1 MKTPRFGIFKEHI
14 MNAVTINDSIPATA
28 TDVLPLQPASADIWD
43 KKYRLKEMYGAI
55 VDKDVEATLIRV
67 AARLARVEA
76 DQVRARGGD
85 EVEARN
91 RMHDW
96 FPQFHWALRFGA
108 VPAGRIL
115 SNAGAETHK
124 PKTSTINCTV
134 SGTIGDSMQDILQ
147 KVMEAGLT
155 LKAGCG
161 VGYELSTLRPK
172 GASVSGAGSSTS
184 GPLSFMEIFDRT
196 CATVAS
202 AGGRRGAQMGTF
214 DVGHPDVLE
223 FVRAK
228 REDGRFRQFNLS
240 LLITRDFLD
249 AVEADTDWPLAFP
262 VLACERDK
270 VDLNDST
277 AVVWREWA
285 DHDAGYVIREDGL
298 VACRV
303 YKRIKAKALWN
314 IIMTSTYDF
323 AEPGFILIDEVNRL
337 NNNWFCEYIRATNP

>member
-1 MKTPRFGIFKEHI
+1 
-14 MNAVTINDSIPATA
+14 MNAVPVNNIIPNNAQDA
-28 TDVLPLQPASADIWD
+28 LPLQPASADIWD
-43 KKYRLKEMYGAI
+43 KKYRLKDMYGVA
-55 VDKDVEATLIRV
+55 VDVDLDATLIRV
-67 AARLARVEA
+67 ATTLALVEA
-76 DQVRARGGD
+76 NQVRARGGD

-91 RMHDW
+91 KMHEW
-96 FPQFHWALRFGA
+96 MPQFLWALRYGA

-115 SNAGAETHK
+115 SNAGAEAHK

-249 AVEADTDWPLAFP
+249 AVEGDTEWPLAFP

-270 VDLNDST
+270 VDLNNS
-277 AVVWREWA
+277 AEVIWREWA
-285 DHDAGYVIREDGL
+285 DHDDGYIVREDGL

-337 NNNWFCEYIRATNP
+337 NNNWFCEHIRATNP